1 MFLAHFHKK
10 RNDYLLY
17 VNVMLPYSKGIKH
30 FVFKTQTNFPTR
42 TDLPSQ
48 QKNAHFHTYIR
59 MGLYIRMCDSIRAY
73 AQAYT
78 DVCGFLRD
86 LTHEI
91 PHVRPKNRMFFLNIK
106 GFKIKITAF

>member
-1 MFLAHFHKK
+1 
-10 RNDYLLY
+10 
-17 VNVMLPYSKGIKH
+17 
-30 FVFKTQTNFPTR
+30 
-42 TDLPSQ
+42 
-48 QKNAHFHTYIR
+48 

>member
-1 MFLAHFHKK
+1 MPVIEEWRK
-10 RNDYLLY
+10 R
-17 VNVMLPYSKGIKH
+17 S
-30 FVFKTQTNFPTR
+30 TR
-42 TDLPSQ
+42 KVVGNIADRHLILH

-59 MGLYIRMCDSIRAY
+59 MGLYIRMCSSIRAY